1 MSFLQNSDNL
11 TKTNYISQPNFP
23 ITVDDL
29 KSKSIFKVKTADIV
43 KFNLGLAYFIVLIF
57 LTAKLFLG

>member
-1 MSFLQNSDNL
+1 MSFIQNQETL
-11 TKTNYISQPNFP
+11 SQTNFP
-23 ITVDDL
+23 ITVDEL
-29 KSKSIFKVKTADIV
+29 KSKSLFKVKTADIV